1 MKILIKIL
9 SFILLTILLASCGA
23 DKLKPKPNSSVSN
36 LNSASQVCQC
46 TSESNPVCGV
56 VNNIKKDFDNSC
68 VANCFSALSITAGHC
83 DCSQNP
89 IMVCG
94 SDGRD
99 YTECDAKN
107 LGIKI
112 VKFVPCSATPL

>member
-1 MKILIKIL
+1 MKIWIKL
-9 SFILLTILLASCGA
+9 LALMALTLLTSCGA
-23 DKLKPKPNSSVSN
+23 DKLNTKPGSSVSN
-36 LNSASQVCQC
+36 LNSSSQVCQC
-46 TSESNPVCGV
+46 TSENSPVCGI
-56 VNNIKKDFDNSC
+56 VNNAKKDFDNVC
-68 VANCFSALSITAGHC
+68 VANCFSATSITAGHC

-99 YTECDAKN
+99 YSECDARN

-112 VKFVPCSATPL
+112 VKFVPCSATPM